1 MQIYFSFCFAWSWNI
16 FLALSYWSVDKIEKC
31 LLTLWSDVLVSSWC
45 RRIWQHFLIPQLAVC
60 PSRHCWPGNWPSGS
74 SLSIRPLTNAIK
86 GLLQTLPLPTT
97 TKSFRFSNYTKFCQ
111 MSNLI
116 WMIWM
121 WCEHRRPGAGW
132 EIEMLQLCWI
142 EIHEICSVDAEA
154 ENVQAGE
161 FWCKWHHWS
170 GAGDATWDRRF
181 LPKQQ
186 RRSSREVS
194 CSNLN
199 LQVLASVEI
208 CVGVKLMEQW
218 KEWIQRGKA
227 AAGADCATLSLRT
240 QPFRGIFLV
249 ALCFSDLNLI

>member
-1 MQIYFSFCFAWSWNI
+1 MNSVNLAVNDKQMFVSHKTHWRKLLRMQCWKCKYISVFAFCSWNI

-116 WMIWM
+116 W
-121 WCEHRRPGAGW
+121 CR
-132 EIEMLQLCWI
+132 QC
-142 EIHEICSVDAEA
+142 DA
-154 ENVQAGE
+154 NTGGRVQAG
-161 FWCKWHHWS
+161 K
-170 GAGDATWDRRF
+170 
-181 LPKQQ
+181 
-186 RRSSREVS
+186 
-194 CSNLN
+194 
-199 LQVLASVEI
+199 
-208 CVGVKLMEQW
+208 
-218 KEWIQRGKA
+218 
-227 AAGADCATLSLRT
+227 
-240 QPFRGIFLV
+240 
-249 ALCFSDLNLI
+249 

>member
-111 MSNLI
+111 MSNLL
-116 WMIWM
+116 WVRTARTM

-132 EIEMLQLCWI
+132 EVEMLQLCWI
-142 EIHEICSVDAEA
+142 QIHEICSVDAEA
-154 ENVQAGE
+154 ENTMYKQQESFGASGTIDHLHQNQCIDLVLVMPPGTAGFSQSIKRGLLLQFE
-161 FWCKWHHWS
+161 FASSRVRWNLRWS
-170 GAGDATWDRRF
+170 KTVDPARQSSRSGLRNFKFKDAT
-181 LPKQQ
+181 L
-186 RRSSREVS
+186 
-194 CSNLN
+194 
-199 LQVLASVEI
+199 
-208 CVGVKLMEQW
+208 
-218 KEWIQRGKA
+218 
-227 AAGADCATLSLRT
+227 
-240 QPFRGIFLV
+240 
-249 ALCFSDLNLI
+249 

>member
-111 MSNLI
+111 MSNLL
-116 WMIWM
+116 WVRTARTM

-142 EIHEICSVDAEA
+142 QIHEICSVDAEA
-154 ENVQAGE
+154 ENAMY
-161 FWCKWHHWS
+161 K
-170 GAGDATWDRRF
+170 
-181 LPKQQ
+181 
-186 RRSSREVS
+186 
-194 CSNLN
+194 
-199 LQVLASVEI
+199 
-208 CVGVKLMEQW
+208 
-218 KEWIQRGKA
+218 
-227 AAGADCATLSLRT
+227 
-240 QPFRGIFLV
+240 
-249 ALCFSDLNLI
+249 

>member
-142 EIHEICSVDAEA
+142 QIHEICSVDAEA
-154 ENVQAGE
+154 ENAMY
-161 FWCKWHHWS
+161 K
-170 GAGDATWDRRF
+170 
-181 LPKQQ
+181 
-186 RRSSREVS
+186 
-194 CSNLN
+194 
-199 LQVLASVEI
+199 
-208 CVGVKLMEQW
+208 
-218 KEWIQRGKA
+218 
-227 AAGADCATLSLRT
+227 
-240 QPFRGIFLV
+240 
-249 ALCFSDLNLI
+249 

>member
-116 WMIWM
+116 WG
-121 WCEHRRPGAGW
+121 CRLGNRNAATLLNTNTRDLLCRRW
-132 EIEMLQLCWI
+132 SRKC
-142 EIHEICSVDAEA
+142 
-154 ENVQAGE
+154 NVQAAGE

-181 LPKQQ
+181 LPKHQE
-186 RRSSREVS
+186 RSLAPIWICKFSRPLKS
-194 CSNLN
+194 
-199 LQVLASVEI
+199 
-208 CVGVKLMEQW
+208 
-218 KEWIQRGKA
+218 
-227 AAGADCATLSLRT
+227 
-240 QPFRGIFLV
+240 
-249 ALCFSDLNLI
+249 ALE

>member
-1 MQIYFSFCFAWSWNI
+1 MKISGAGKWQVWEMF
-16 FLALSYWSVDKIEKC
+16 VDASIWC
-31 LLTLWSDVLVSSWC
+31 PCASLC
-45 RRIWQHFLIPQLAVC
+45 RRIWQHFLISQFGVC

-111 MSNLI
+111 TART
-116 WMIWM
+116 M

-142 EIHEICSVDAEA
+142 QIHKICSVDAEA

-170 GAGDATWDRRF
+170 GAGDGFSQSSSVDH
-181 LPKQQ
+181 QE
-186 RRSSREVS
+186 RSLAPIWICKFSRPLKS
-194 CSNLN
+194 
-199 LQVLASVEI
+199 
-208 CVGVKLMEQW
+208 
-218 KEWIQRGKA
+218 
-227 AAGADCATLSLRT
+227 
-240 QPFRGIFLV
+240 
-249 ALCFSDLNLI
+249 ALE